1 MVLDGEFRGRRSL
14 QQRLLW
20 LVCLVYRACV
30 CVCACISQSLWAYSV
45 LMIGTTSTD

>member
-14 QQRLLW
+14 QQRLL
-20 LVCLVYRACV
+20 CLVYRACV